1 MMRRNAKIVVA
12 GVLAAGVAA
21 GHTAAWFYAIRYLE
35 SGFALWSTQRRAAG
49 WEVTSG
55 PPVRGGWPLA
65 ATLSIPDLVIGAGP
79 RDTPGHV
86 TFHSERTVLALT
98 LQHPALLEIDLH
110 GRQTVQLSPAPVTAF
125 NADKIHVEAPLRRPA
140 GATAGTLEVRNL
152 RGDGVTIG
160 LLTGQ
165 LTPGDRPALS
175 LAAEAIDLP
184 AGDNWPFGQHIS
196 SASIDATLRGGLP
209 RPGPMTASVA
219 AWQQANGALQVTHFA
234 LGWGPLGVSASAQ
247 LELDGRLQPTGTADL
262 HLIGYAAALHELSA
276 RHFITKDASFAATA
290 VLALLARQPADG
302 GAPEVEVPVTLR
314 DGIVS
319 LGQVPLAR
327 VPEVHW
333 PER

>member
-1 MMRRNAKIVVA
+1 MMRRGARIVVA
-12 GVLAAGVAA
+12 GVLAAGVVA
-21 GHTAAWFYAIRYLE
+21 GHTAAWFYATRYLE
-35 SGFALWSTQRRAAG
+35 AGFAIWSAQRRAAG

-55 PPVRGGWPLA
+55 TPVRGGWPLA
-65 ATLSIPDLVIGAGP
+65 ATLSIPGLAIGAGP
-79 RDTPGHV
+79 RDAPGHL
-86 TFHSERTVLALT
+86 TFRSEQTILALT
-98 LQHPALLEIDLH
+98 LRHPALLEIDLH
-110 GRQTVQLSPAPVTAF
+110 GAQTIQVTPAPVTTF
-125 NADKIHVEAPLRRPA
+125 TADKMHVEAPLRQLA
-140 GATAGTLEVRNL
+140 GATAGTLEVRSL
-152 RGDGVTIG
+152 RGDGVTVG
-160 LLTGQ
+160 LLTGG
-165 LTPGDRPALS
+165 LTSGDNPALS
-175 LAAEAIDLP
+175 IAAEAIDLP

-196 SASIDATLRGGLP
+196 STSVDVTLRGGLP
-209 RPGPMTASVA
+209 RPGPITASVA

-234 LGWGPLGVSASAQ
+234 LGWGPLGVSATAQ

-262 HLIGYAAALHELSA
+262 HVIGYAAALHELSA
-276 RHFITKDASFAATA
+276 RHFITRDASFAATA

>member
-1 MMRRNAKIVVA
+1 MRRSARIVVA
-12 GVLAAGVAA
+12 GVLAAGVAG

-35 SGFALWSTQRRAAG
+35 SGFALWRAQRQAAG

-55 PPVRGGWPLA
+55 TPVRGGWPLA
-65 ATLSIPDLVIGAGP
+65 ATLSIPGLTIGAGP
-79 RDTPGHV
+79 SGAPGHV
-86 TFHSERTVLALT
+86 TFHSEQTALALT
-98 LQHPALLEIDLH
+98 LQHPAQLEIDLH
-110 GRQTVQLSPAPVTAF
+110 GTQTVQITPGPVTAF
-125 NADKIHVEAPLRRPA
+125 TADKIHVAAPLRRPA
-140 GATAGTLEVRNL
+140 DATAGTLEVRNL
-152 RGDGVTIG
+152 RSEGMTVG

-165 LTPGDRPALS
+165 LTPGDSPALS

-184 AGDNWPFGQHIS
+184 PGDNWPFGQHIS
-196 SASIDATLRGGLP
+196 SASIDVTLHGGLP
-209 RPGPMTASVA
+209 RPGPMTASAA

-234 LGWGPLGVSASAQ
+234 LGWGPLGVSATAQ
-247 LELDGRLQPTGTADL
+247 LALDRRLQPTGTADL
-262 HLIGYAAALHELSA
+262 HVIGYAAALHDLSA

-302 GAPEVEVPVTLR
+302 GAPEVQVPITLR

>member
-1 MMRRNAKIVVA
+1 MMRRSARIVVA
-12 GVLAAGVAA
+12 GVLVAAVAA
-21 GHTAAWFYAIRYLE
+21 GHTAAWFYATRYLE
-35 SGFALWSTQRRAAG
+35 AGFAMWSAQRRAAG

-55 PPVRGGWPLA
+55 TPVRGGWPLA
-65 ATLSIPDLVIGAGP
+65 ATLTIPGLTIGAGP
-79 RDTPGHV
+79 RDTPGHLM
-86 TFHSERTVLALT
+86 FHSEQTVLALT
-98 LQHPALLEIDLH
+98 LQHPALLQIDLH
-110 GRQTVQLSPAPVTAF
+110 GTQTIQITPAPVTAF
-125 NADKIHVEAPLRRPA
+125 VADKIHVEGPLRRLA

-152 RGDGVTIG
+152 RGEGVTVA

-165 LTPGDRPALS
+165 LTPADSPALS

-184 AGDNWPFGQHIS
+184 AGDKWPFGQHIS
-196 SASIDATLRGGLP
+196 SASIDVTLRGGLL
-209 RPGPMTASVA
+209 RPGPVSASAA

-234 LGWGPLGVSASAQ
+234 LGWGPLGVSATAQ
-247 LELDGRLQPTGTADL
+247 LELDGRLQPVGTADL
-262 HLIGYAAALHELSA
+262 HVIGYAAALHELSA

-314 DGIVS
+314 NGIVS

-327 VPEVHW
+327 VPEVRW